1 MLVVPLDV
9 QGNDLIVARTASSL
23 ALKTAGRIV
32 IDVARSFNRCLGEIN
47 MIAIPPT
54 YCYIIFRATEEL
66 ISLHASTNRV
76 QWSQD
81 LEVLREASWHYGR
94 RWQMAGR
101 RLLSPVGT
109 FQFKLTG
116 FILAHNLKSVDKAIT
131 SLEPTPP
138 LTFCSF
144 EPLRNHPCL
153 MTLFDEDGG
162 SR

>member
-1 MLVVPLDV
+1 MPVDV
-9 QGNDLIVARTASSL
+9 QGNDHIVATTASSL

-32 IDVARSFNRCLGEIN
+32 IDVARSFNRSLGKIN

-66 ISLHASTNRV
+66 ISFHGSTDRG

-94 RWQMAGR
+94 RWQIASKH
-101 RLLSPVGT
+101 LLWPIRT
-109 FQFKLTG
+109 FQSKLLTC
-116 FILAHNLKSVDKAIT
+116 FNLAHHLKSVDKAIA
-131 SLEPTPP
+131 SLEPNPP

-144 EPLRNHPCL
+144 EPLQNHPCL
-153 MTLFDEDGG
+153 ITLFDEGG
-162 SR
+162 A